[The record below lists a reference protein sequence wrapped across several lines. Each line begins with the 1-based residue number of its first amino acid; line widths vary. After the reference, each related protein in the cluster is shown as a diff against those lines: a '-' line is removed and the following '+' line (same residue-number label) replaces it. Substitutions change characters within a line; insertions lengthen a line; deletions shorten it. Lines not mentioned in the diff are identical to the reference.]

1 MPDAPLISVVVPVY
15 GVREYLPQCL
25 DSLLGPPGGPRLEVP
40 AEMIAVEVIAVDD
53 ASPDGSG
60 ALLDER
66 ARDDDRLTV
75 IHLDRNG
82 GQGNARNIGL
92 AKAAGEY
99 VWFADGDD
107 LLADGALA
115 AVAGRLADC
124 RPDLLVIDYQDLLL
138 DGSTRASTG
147 ADLLRAAPAGEF
159 TLADDPQLINLTMTS
174 WSKLFRRDFLLG
186 LNEPFRSGI
195 HEDIPVTAAALFA
208 GRLCALP
215 RVCYT
220 YRRSRQGSAMMSSA
234 GQQAVFDAYHEVLG
248 MLGEL
253 AAAGDQVATPAVQR
267 AVFERAIWH
276 YASVLSTTG
285 PGIGPLGRGGL
296 VPRSQRRQFWDRMH
310 ADYVR
315 YLPAGYTI
323 PPGPRG
329 AKLRLIARDAYW
341 TYEALEPVNR
351 LRVAIRSAL
360 RRI

>member
-1 MPDAPLISVVVPVY
+1 
-15 GVREYLPQCL
+15 
-25 DSLLGPPGGPRLEVP
+25 
-40 AEMIAVEVIAVDD
+40 
-53 ASPDGSG
+53 
-60 ALLDER
+60 
-66 ARDDDRLTV
+66 
-75 IHLDRNG
+75 
-82 GQGNARNIGL
+82 
-92 AKAAGEY
+92 
-99 VWFADGDD
+99 
-107 LLADGALA
+107 
-115 AVAGRLADC
+115 
-124 RPDLLVIDYQDLLL
+124 
-138 DGSTRASTG
+138 
-147 ADLLRAAPAGEF
+147 
-159 TLADDPQLINLTMTS
+159 MTS